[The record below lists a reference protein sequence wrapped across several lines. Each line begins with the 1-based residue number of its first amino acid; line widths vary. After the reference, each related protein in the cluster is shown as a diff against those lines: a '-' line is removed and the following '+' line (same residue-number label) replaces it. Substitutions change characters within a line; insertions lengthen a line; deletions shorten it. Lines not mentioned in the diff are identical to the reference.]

1 MNADNTCTQRYR
13 PAHSEPPSK
22 GPLERPLSS
31 TPQDPSIGTMN
42 GLEEIAA
49 SKEVKL
55 LDFLPQVAL
64 IVHGTTITT
73 NAVLTGVYAKTDQ
86 LLQTSSGQ

>member
-1 MNADNTCTQRYR
+1 MDEQGN
-13 PAHSEPPSK
+13 SEVYK
-22 GPLERPLSS
+22 VSS
-31 TPQDPSIGTMN
+31 SPEDPSIGTMN

-55 LDFLPQVAL
+55 VDFLPQVAL

-73 NAVLTGVYAKTDQ
+73 NAVLTGTYAKTGFVTVKGFRDYYDGLSQ
-86 LLQTSSGQ
+86 DTSLCS